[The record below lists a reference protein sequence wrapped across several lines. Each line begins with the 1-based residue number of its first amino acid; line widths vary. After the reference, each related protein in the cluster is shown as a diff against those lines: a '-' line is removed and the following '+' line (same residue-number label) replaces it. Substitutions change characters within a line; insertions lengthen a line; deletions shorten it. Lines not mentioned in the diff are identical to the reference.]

1 MAIVLTA
8 GEPATYTARA
18 LWDTLELPA
27 PGTFDTFTIDTAAS
41 LVPGMTVTSEEIT
54 GTPTASGVFQ
64 VVVLEEYRDEFG
76 DFTTRTHTIPVVI
89 TGGSDPDPEP
99 PVDPEVPA
107 VVAFLGQ
114 QDNPDIVALAREHL
128 PIITAMAKAYTRG
141 GGFDEFGPN
150 EDITAVITTA
160 TARLLAN
167 PEQLR
172 YQAGS
177 VQINDSFRGWTL
189 AESFVLNRYRRR
201 AR

>member
-1 MAIVLTA
+1 MAITLPA

-18 LWDTLELPA
+18 LWETLGLTEGDWA
-27 PGTFDTFTIDTAAS
+27 TFQIDVAAS
-41 LVPGMTVTSEEIT
+41 SIPGMTVTATELT
-54 GTPTASGVFQ
+54 GTPTTG
-64 VVVLEEYRDEFG
+64 G
-76 DFTTRTHTIPVVI
+76 DFTVVVTEYYADEMGDEISRRHTIQVTV
-89 TGGSDPDPEP
+89 TGGEPEP
-99 PVDPEVPA
+99 EPEPVDPA
-107 VVAFLGQ
+107 ISGVVAFLGQ
-114 QDNPDIVALAREHL
+114 SDNPEMLELAQQHL

-141 GGFDEFGPN
+141 GGFTMGDQPN
-150 EDITAVITTA
+150 QEVAAVITTA